1 MNFLLDPNIS
11 YLILVGGFVMAVLAM
26 FAPGTGLL
34 EIGATLAIVIAGYS
48 VANLPFNWWAL
59 VILLVGV
66 FPFLIALRRSRNLL
80 FLVISIIAMIV
91 GSIFMFRAE
100 DGRMAVDPVLAVIV
114 SILVA
119 GFMWIIATRG
129 MDALKMKPY
138 SRTGKLVN
146 QVGKARSDVFHS
158 GTVYIQ
164 SEEWSARSSVPIS
177 TGTLVKIIKQDG
189 VVLEVEPLSEDD
201 MQSDL

>member
-1 MNFLLDPNIS
+1 MNYLLDPNIS

-34 EIGATLAIVIAGYS
+34 EVGATLAILIAGYTM
-48 VANLPFNWWAL
+48 ANLPFNWWAL
-59 VILLVGV
+59 AILVVGV

-80 FLVISIIAMIV
+80 FLVISIVAMIA
-91 GSIFMFRAE
+91 GSIFMFRAD
-100 DGRMAVDPVLAVIV
+100 DGRMAVNPVLAVIV
-114 SILVA
+114 SIMVA
-119 GFMWIIATRG
+119 GLMWIIATRG

-146 QVGKARSDVFHS
+146 QIGKARSDIFHN

-164 SEEWSARSSVPIS
+164 SEEWSARSTTPIS
-177 TGTLVKIIKQDG
+177 TGTLVKIINQDG
-189 VVLEVEPLSEDD
+189 MILDVEPLSEEDL
-201 MQSDL
+201 QSDL

>member
-34 EIGATLAIVIAGYS
+34 EIGATMAIVIAGYS

-59 VILLVGV
+59 VILVVGV
-66 FPFLIALRRSRNLL
+66 FPFLYALRRSQHLI
-80 FLVISIIAMIV
+80 FLIISILAMIA
-91 GSIFMFRAE
+91 GSIFMFRTE
-100 DGRMAVDPVLAVIV
+100 DGQMAVNPVLAVIV

-119 GFMWIIATRG
+119 GFMWIVATRG
-129 MDALKMKPY
+129 LDALKMKPY

-146 QVGKARSDVFHS
+146 QVGKARSDIFHS

-164 SEEWSARSSVPIS
+164 SEEWSARSSVPVS
-177 TGTLVKIIKQDG
+177 TGTLVKVIKQDG
-189 VVLEVEPLSEDD
+189 VILEVEPLSDEDL
-201 MQSDL
+201 QSDL

>member
-34 EIGATLAIVIAGYS
+34 EIGATMAIVIAGYS

-59 VILLVGV
+59 VILVVGV
-66 FPFLIALRRSRNLL
+66 FPFLYALRRSHHLIY
-80 FLVISIIAMIV
+80 LVVSILAMIA
-91 GSIFMFRAE
+91 GSIFMFRTD
-100 DGRMAVDPVLAVIV
+100 DGRMAVNPVLAVIV

-119 GFMWIIATRG
+119 GFMWIVATRG
-129 MDALKMKPY
+129 LDALKMKPY

-146 QVGKARSDVFHS
+146 QVGKARSDIFHS

-189 VVLEVEPLSEDD
+189 VILEVEPLSDEDL
-201 MQSDL
+201 QSDL

>member
-34 EIGATLAIVIAGYS
+34 EVGATLAIVIAGFS
-48 VANLPFNWWAL
+48 LANLPFNWWAL
-59 VILLVGV
+59 AILVVGV
-66 FPFLIALRRSRNLL
+66 FPFLIALRRSQNLL
-80 FLVISIIAMIV
+80 YLVISIIAMII
-91 GSIFMFRAE
+91 GSIFMFRSE
-100 DGRMAVDPVLAVIV
+100 NGQMAVNPILAVIV

-119 GFMWIIATRG
+119 GLMWLIATRG
-129 MDALKMKPY
+129 MEALKMKPY

-146 QVGKARSDVFHS
+146 QVGKARSDIFHS

-189 VVLEVEPLSEDD
+189 VVLEVEPLSDD
-201 MQSDL
+201 DLQSDL

>member
-34 EIGATLAIVIAGYS
+34 EIGATMAIVVAGYS
-48 VANLPFNWWAL
+48 IANVPFNWWAL
-59 VILLVGV
+59 VILVVGV
-66 FPFLIALRRSRNLL
+66 FPFLFALRRSRNLI
-80 FLVISIIAMIV
+80 FLVVSIIAMIT
-91 GSIFMFRAE
+91 GSIFMFRAD
-100 DGRMAVDPVLAVIV
+100 DGRMAVNPVLAVIV
-114 SILVA
+114 SVLVA

-129 MDALKMKPY
+129 MDALNMKPY

-146 QVGKARSDVFHS
+146 QIGKARSDIFHS

-164 SEEWSARSSVPIS
+164 SEEWSARSNVPIS
-177 TGTLVKIIKQDG
+177 TGTLVKIIRQDG
-189 VVLEVEPLSEDD
+189 MILEVEPLSEEDLH
-201 MQSDL
+201 SDL

>member
-34 EIGATLAIVIAGYS
+34 EIGATMAIVVAGYTL
-48 VANLPFNWWAL
+48 ANIPFNWWAL
-59 VILLVGV
+59 VILVVGV
-66 FPFLIALRRSRNLL
+66 FPFLFALRKSRNLI
-80 FLVISIIAMIV
+80 FLVVSIIAMIT
-91 GSIFMFRAE
+91 GSIFMFRTD
-100 DGRMAVDPVLAVIV
+100 DGRMAVNPVLAVIV

-129 MDALKMKPY
+129 MDALRMKPY
-138 SRTGKLVN
+138 SRTGKLIN
-146 QVGKARSDVFHS
+146 QIGKARSDIFHN

-177 TGTLVKIIKQDG
+177 TGTLVKIVRQDG
-189 VVLEVEPLSEDD
+189 MILEVEPLSEDD
-201 MQSDL
+201 LRSDL

>member
-34 EIGATLAIVIAGYS
+34 EVGATMAIVVAGFS
-48 VANLPFNWWAL
+48 LANLPFNWWAL
-59 VILLVGV
+59 AILVIGV
-66 FPFLIALRRSRNLL
+66 FPFLIALRRSQNLIY
-80 FLVISIIAMIV
+80 LVISIIAMII

-100 DGRMAVDPVLAVIV
+100 NGQLAVNPILAVIV

-119 GFMWIIATRG
+119 GLMWIIATRG
-129 MDALKMKPY
+129 MEALKMKPY

-146 QVGKARSDVFHS
+146 QVGKARSDIFHN

-189 VVLEVEPLSEDD
+189 VVLEVEPLSDD
-201 MQSDL
+201 DLQSDL

>member
-34 EIGATLAIVIAGYS
+34 EIGATMAIVIAGYS

-59 VILLVGV
+59 VILVVGV
-66 FPFLIALRRSRNLL
+66 FPFLFALRRSRNMV
-80 FLVISIIAMIV
+80 FLVISIIAMIA
-91 GSIFMFRAE
+91 GSIFMFRTD
-100 DGRMAVDPVLAVIV
+100 DGRMAVNPVLAVIV
-114 SILVA
+114 SVLVA
-119 GFMWIIATRG
+119 GFMWIVATRG
-129 MDALKMKPY
+129 LDALKMKPY
-138 SRTGKLVN
+138 NRTGKLVN
-146 QVGKARSDVFHS
+146 QVGKARSDIFHS

-164 SEEWSARSSVPIS
+164 SEEWSARSDVPIS

-189 VVLEVEPLSEDD
+189 VILEVEPLSDEDL
-201 MQSDL
+201 QSDL

>member
-34 EIGATLAIVIAGYS
+34 EIGATMAIVIAGYS

-59 VILLVGV
+59 VILVVGV
-66 FPFLIALRRSRNLL
+66 FPFLYALRRSQHLI
-80 FLVISIIAMIV
+80 FLIISILAMIA
-91 GSIFMFRAE
+91 GSIFMFRTE
-100 DGRMAVDPVLAVIV
+100 DGQMAVNPVLAVIV

-119 GFMWIIATRG
+119 GFMWIVATRG
-129 MDALKMKPY
+129 LDALKMKPY

-146 QVGKARSDVFHS
+146 QVGKARSDIFHS

-177 TGTLVKIIKQDG
+177 TGTLVKITKQDG
-189 VVLEVEPLSEDD
+189 VILEVEPLSDEDL
-201 MQSDL
+201 QSDL

>member
-34 EIGATLAIVIAGYS
+34 EIGATMAIVVAGYS
-48 VANLPFNWWAL
+48 LANVPFNWWAL
-59 VILLVGV
+59 VILVVGV
-66 FPFLIALRRSRNLL
+66 FPFLFALRRSRNLI
-80 FLVISIIAMIV
+80 FLVVSIIAMIT
-91 GSIFMFRAE
+91 GSIFMFRAD
-100 DGRMAVDPVLAVIV
+100 DGRMAVNPVLAVIV
-114 SILVA
+114 SVLVA

-129 MDALKMKPY
+129 MDALNMKPY

-146 QVGKARSDVFHS
+146 QIGKARSDIFHS

-164 SEEWSARSSVPIS
+164 SEEWSARSNVPIS
-177 TGTLVKIIKQDG
+177 TGTLVKIIRQDG
-189 VVLEVEPLSEDD
+189 MILEVEPLSEEDLH
-201 MQSDL
+201 SDL

>member
-1 MNFLLDPNIS
+1 MNYLLDPNIS

-34 EIGATLAIVIAGYS
+34 EVGATLAILIAGYS
-48 VANLPFNWWAL
+48 LANQPFNWWAL
-59 VILLVGV
+59 AILLVGV
-66 FPFLIALRRSRNLL
+66 FPFLIALRRSRHLI
-80 FLVISIIAMIV
+80 FLVISILAMIA
-91 GSIFMFRAE
+91 GSIFMFSNE
-100 DGRMAVDPVLAVIV
+100 NGQMAVNPILAVIV

-119 GFMWIIATRG
+119 GLMWIIATRG

-146 QVGKARSDVFHS
+146 QIGKARSDIFHS

-177 TGTLVKIIKQDG
+177 TGTLVKVINQDG
-189 VVLEVEPLSEDD
+189 MILEVAPLSDEDL
-201 MQSDL
+201 QSDL

>member
-34 EIGATLAIVIAGYS
+34 EIGATMAIVIAGYS

-59 VILLVGV
+59 VILVVGV
-66 FPFLIALRRSRNLL
+66 FPFLYALRRSQHLI
-80 FLVISIIAMIV
+80 FLIISILAMIA
-91 GSIFMFRAE
+91 GSIFMFRTE
-100 DGRMAVDPVLAVIV
+100 NGQMAVNPVLAVIV

-119 GFMWIIATRG
+119 GFMWIVATRG
-129 MDALKMKPY
+129 LDALKMKPY
-138 SRTGKLVN
+138 NRTGKLVN
-146 QVGKARSDVFHS
+146 QVGKARSDIFHN

-177 TGTLVKIIKQDG
+177 TGTLVKITKQDG
-189 VVLEVEPLSEDD
+189 VILEVEPLSDEDL
-201 MQSDL
+201 QSDL